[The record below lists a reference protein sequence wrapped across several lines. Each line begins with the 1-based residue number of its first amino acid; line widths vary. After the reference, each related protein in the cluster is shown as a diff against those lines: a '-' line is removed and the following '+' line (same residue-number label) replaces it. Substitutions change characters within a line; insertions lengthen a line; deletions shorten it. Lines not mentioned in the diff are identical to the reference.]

1 MSVLA
6 SFLGWVPSST
16 TNHITPAT
24 AVQTRT
30 LSLTSQLWRV
40 IQHVFCE
47 AWLSSAA
54 DSLLVQIQ
62 RHTVGSSDQP
72 VNIVWGEF
80 CALLIT
86 DSGPSFLEYPAVDGE
101 VQDNNDVKRM
111 LWPLKARTWDT
122 QYSWMECV
130 AFLSVPIR

>member
-6 SFLGWVPSST
+6 SFIGCVPPST
-16 TNHITPAT
+16 TDPTTPT
-24 AVQTRT
+24 IAVQART
-30 LSLTSQLWRV
+30 LSLASQLWHV

-62 RHTVGSSDQP
+62 RHTVGSSDQA
-72 VNIVWGEF
+72 VNIVWAEF

-101 VQDNNDVKRM
+101 VQDNNDMKRM
-111 LWPLKARTWDT
+111 LWLLKARTWDT